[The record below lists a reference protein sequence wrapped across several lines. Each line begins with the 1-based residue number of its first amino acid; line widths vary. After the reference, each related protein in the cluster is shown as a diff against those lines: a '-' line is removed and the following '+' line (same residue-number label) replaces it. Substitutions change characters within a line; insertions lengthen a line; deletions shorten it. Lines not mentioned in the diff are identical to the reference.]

1 MGFSTRLNAFVEEKL
16 RLRSYPLK
24 VAVLFTLII
33 LLSIFLS
40 FVVDTFHSFREIR
53 EELTLTANRS
63 AKLRTVA
70 LSNTIVTFFRGDTAL
85 VELIE
90 QSGPAGIE
98 PFLGDYIVCAKGE
111 DFFLGEDYREP
122 VRTALERFRGRDLY
136 FYLIPDRWLGITVV
150 RKNGKT
156 YAFCHS
162 VPYMRE
168 ILSGK
173 LGVIAKYGAE
183 FYFGSRPS
191 VKEGDILVAYE
202 NNYSNAYMYVVI
214 PFTSILK
221 TLLGERLALYS
232 RLYLVF
238 VLFLLFSYLLWAKLI
253 NYPIRRLRNI
263 AGELEKGNYSVDF
276 SDLVNAKDEF
286 GTIARLLKKFTEDT
300 RDRLRKQELIL
311 ETALGIIGSPE
322 EIPLFVKDTLHRL
335 NDILGARSSLF
346 LAEDIHSGRFVLLV
360 PSGASEEDVE
370 ALREIYESRRSELF
384 SSPEELVC
392 FRETREN
399 LWVEAVLFRLDEDT
413 RGAILL
419 TFGGNMERTDES
431 YLKVICQHLVS
442 TIRLSHLATTDPLT
456 GVPNRRALEHDL
468 KNYGRLAKRYGK
480 RLSLI
485 MIDIDNFKGV
495 NDTYGHSAGDEILK
509 RVARLVKENI
519 RETDVLYRYGGEEFA
534 ILCPETGKEGTYEL
548 AERIR
553 ENVRGTRFWIDRDKF
568 IYITVSL
575 GVASYPEDTEDPQEL
590 LMIADIS
597 LYRAK
602 NEGKDRTI
610 MLRLPE
616 DKEAYRERFK
626 VEKDLRELILRGA
639 TTYHLQPIF
648 DLREGKVYGY
658 ELLFRVVKDG
668 EVIPIGRFLGKIEDF
683 SIMEDIDLLTVEYLK
698 EIVKDK
704 DLDSFCFFINLSPR
718 SLERGMIFGELSQLP
733 RHARSRTFIEI
744 TERETFLNIETA
756 ISYLDIL
763 KTIGFRIAMDDF
775 GSGFSSISYMRHF
788 VKFID
793 LLKIDGSLVRNVS
806 RDPYNRAILE
816 SIKIMADRF
825 SVDVVAEFIESE
837 SDLEAVKR
845 IGIRFGQ
852 GYYLSDDY
860 SRKSSPR

>member
-33 LLSIFLS
+33 FLSIFLS
-40 FVVDTFHSFREIR
+40 FAVDTFHSFREIR
-53 EELTLTANRS
+53 EELTLAANRS

-70 LSNTIVTFFRGDTAL
+70 LSNTLVTFFRGDTAL

-90 QSGPAGIE
+90 QNGPAGIE
-98 PFLGDYIVCAKGE
+98 PFLGNYIVCATGE
-111 DFFLGEDYREP
+111 DFFLGREYREL
-122 VRTALERFRGRDLY
+122 VQKALESFRERDLY
-136 FYLIPDRWLGITVV
+136 FYLFPDRWLGVTVI
-150 RKNGKT
+150 RRHDKT

-162 VPYMRE
+162 VPYMKE

-173 LGVIAKYGAE
+173 LGVIAKYGAK
-183 FYFGSRPS
+183 FYFGSRPP
-191 VKEGDILVAYE
+191 VRKGDILVAYE
-202 NNYSNAYMYVVI
+202 SNYSNAYMYVVI
-214 PFTSILK
+214 PFTSVLK

-238 VLFLLFSYLLWAKLI
+238 VLFLFLSYLLWARLI
-253 NYPIRRLRNI
+253 NYPIRRLRSI

-276 SDLVNAKDEF
+276 SDLVSAKDEF
-286 GTIARLLKKFTEDT
+286 GAIARLLRNFTEDT

-311 ETALGIIGSPE
+311 ETALGVAGSPE

-335 NDILGARSSLF
+335 NDILGAKSSLF
-346 LAEDIHSGRFVLLV
+346 LAEDIPSGRFILLV
-360 PSGASEEDVE
+360 SPDAPEEDVE
-370 ALREIYESRRSELF
+370 VLREVYESRRSEMF

-392 FRETREN
+392 FREVKGN

-413 RGAILL
+413 RGAVLL
-419 TFGGNMERTDES
+419 SFAKGMKQTDES

-442 TIRLSHLATTDPLT
+442 TIRLNHLATTDPLT

-468 KNYGRLAKRYGK
+468 KSYGKLSRRYGK
-480 RLSLI
+480 KLSLI

-495 NDTYGHSAGDEILK
+495 NDTYGHSAGDQILK

-519 RETDVLYRYGGEEFA
+519 RETDTLYRYGGEEFA

-553 ENVRGTRFWIDRDKF
+553 KNVRETRFWIDRDKF

-575 GVASYPEDTEDPQEL
+575 GVASYPEDTDDPQEL

-602 NEGKDRTI
+602 NEGKDKTVTLT
-610 MLRLPE
+610 LRE

-639 TTYHLQPIF
+639 TTHHLQPIF
-648 DLREGKVYGY
+648 DLRKGSVYGY
-658 ELLFRVVKDG
+658 ELLFRVVKEG

-683 SIMEDIDLLTVEYLK
+683 SIMEDIDLLTIEHLSR
-698 EIVKDK
+698 IVRRR
-704 DLDSFCFFINLSPR
+704 DLNPFCFFINISPR
-718 SLERGMIFGELSQLP
+718 SLERERIIEELSKIP
-733 RHARSRTFIEI
+733 RYLRPRIFIEI

-756 ISYLDIL
+756 ISYLDLL
-763 KTIGFRIAMDDF
+763 KSRGFRIAMDDF

-793 LLKIDGSLVRNVS
+793 FLKIDGSLVRNVS
-806 RDPYNRAILE
+806 IDPYNRAILE
-816 SIKIMADRF
+816 SIKTMADRF

-837 SDLEAVKR
+837 SDLETVKR

-852 GYYLSDDY
+852 GYYLSGDY

>member
-33 LLSIFLS
+33 FLSIFLS
-40 FVVDTFHSFREIR
+40 FAVDTFHSFREIR
-53 EELTLTANRS
+53 EELTLAANRS

-70 LSNTIVTFFRGDTAL
+70 LSNTLVTFFRGDTAL

-90 QSGPAGIE
+90 QNGPAGIE
-98 PFLGDYIVCAKGE
+98 PFLGNYIVCATGE
-111 DFFLGEDYREP
+111 DFFLGREYREL
-122 VRTALERFRGRDLY
+122 VQKALESFRERDLY
-136 FYLIPDRWLGITVV
+136 FYLFPDRWLGVTVI
-150 RKNGKT
+150 RRHDKT

-162 VPYMRE
+162 VPYMKE

-173 LGVIAKYGAE
+173 LGVIA
-183 FYFGSRPS
+183 
-191 VKEGDILVAYE
+191 
-202 NNYSNAYMYVVI
+202 
-214 PFTSILK
+214 PFTSVLK

-238 VLFLLFSYLLWAKLI
+238 VLFLFLSYLLWARLI
-253 NYPIRRLRNI
+253 NYPIRRLRSI

-276 SDLVNAKDEF
+276 SDLVSAKDEF
-286 GTIARLLKKFTEDT
+286 GAIARLLRNFTEDT

-311 ETALGIIGSPE
+311 ETALGVAGSPE

-335 NDILGARSSLF
+335 NDILGAKSSLF
-346 LAEDIHSGRFVLLV
+346 LAEDIPSGRFILLK
-360 PSGASEEDVE
+360 G
-370 ALREIYESRRSELF
+370 
-384 SSPEELVC
+384 
-392 FRETREN
+392 N
-399 LWVEAVLFRLDEDT
+399 LWVEAVLFRLDED
-413 RGAILL
+413 
-419 TFGGNMERTDES
+419 S

-442 TIRLSHLATTDPLT
+442 TIRLNHLATTDPLT

-468 KNYGRLAKRYGK
+468 KSYGKLSRRYGK
-480 RLSLI
+480 KLSLI

-495 NDTYGHSAGDEILK
+495 NDTYGHSAGDQILK

-519 RETDVLYRYGGEEFA
+519 RETDTLYRYGGEEFA

-553 ENVRGTRFWIDRDKF
+553 KNVRETRFWIDRDKF

-575 GVASYPEDTEDPQEL
+575 GVASYPEDTDDPQEL

-602 NEGKDRTI
+602 NEGKDKTVTLT
-610 MLRLPE
+610 LRE

-639 TTYHLQPIF
+639 TTHHLQPIF
-648 DLREGKVYGY
+648 DLRKGSVYGY
-658 ELLFRVVKDG
+658 ELLFRVVKEG

-683 SIMEDIDLLTVEYLK
+683 SIMEDIDLLTIEHLSR
-698 EIVKDK
+698 IVRRR
-704 DLDSFCFFINLSPR
+704 DLNPFCFFINISPR
-718 SLERGMIFGELSQLP
+718 SLERERIIEELSKIP
-733 RHARSRTFIEI
+733 RYLRPRIFIEI

-756 ISYLDIL
+756 ISYLDLL
-763 KTIGFRIAMDDF
+763 KSRGFRIAMDDF

-793 LLKIDGSLVRNVS
+793 FLKIDGSLVRNVS
-806 RDPYNRAILE
+806 IDPYNRAILE
-816 SIKIMADRF
+816 SIKTMADRF

-837 SDLEAVKR
+837 SDLETVKR

-852 GYYLSDDY
+852 GYYLSGDY